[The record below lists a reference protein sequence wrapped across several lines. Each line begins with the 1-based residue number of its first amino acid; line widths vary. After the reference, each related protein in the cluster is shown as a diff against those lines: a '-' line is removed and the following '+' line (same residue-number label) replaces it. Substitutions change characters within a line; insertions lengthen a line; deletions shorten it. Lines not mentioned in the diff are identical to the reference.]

1 MRTKIP
7 YYSIE
12 FSRIKAE
19 MDNDIHR
26 KTNKGEVLFRSLKMK
41 FLEKETFRRG
51 HTLLNGCT
59 SLTTVEFPLSH
70 VYGIRSL
77 R

>member
-7 YYSIE
+7 YYFVE
-12 FSRIKAE
+12 FSRLKAE
-19 MDNDIHR
+19 IDNDIYR

-41 FLEKETFRRG
+41 SLEETFRRG
-51 HTLLNGCT
+51 PSLFNGCP
-59 SLTTVEFPLSH
+59 SLTTAKFPSPHML
-70 VYGIRSL
+70 GIRSL

>member
-7 YYSIE
+7 YYFIE

-19 MDNDIHR
+19 IDNDIHR

-41 FLEKETFRRG
+41 FFEKETLRRG
-51 HTLLNGCT
+51 LSLFNGCT
-59 SLTTVEFPLSH
+59 NLTTVKFPSSH
-70 VYGIRSL
+70 MHEIRSL

>member
-12 FSRIKAE
+12 FSRIRTE
-19 MDNDIHR
+19 IDNDNNR
-26 KTNKGEVLFRSLKMK
+26 KTDRGEVLFRSLKMK
-41 FLEKETFRRG
+41 FLKKETFRRG
-51 HTLLNGCT
+51 P
-59 SLTTVEFPLSH
+59 SLFNSYTNLSTVEFPSSH
-70 VYGIRSL
+70 IHGIRSL

>member
-12 FSRIKAE
+12 FSRIRAE
-19 MDNDIHR
+19 MDNDIYR
-26 KTNKGEVLFRSLKMK
+26 KTNKGEVLFRSLKME
-41 FLEKETFRRG
+41 FLEETFRRG
-51 HTLLNGCT
+51 PSLFNGCT
-59 SLTTVEFPLSH
+59 SLTTVEFPSSH
-70 VYGIRSL
+70 VHGIRSL

>member
-7 YYSIE
+7 YYFIE

-51 HTLLNGCT
+51 PSLFNGYT
-59 SLTTVEFPLSH
+59 SLTTVEFPSSH
-70 VYGIRSL
+70 IHGIRSL

>member
-7 YYSIE
+7 YYFIE
-12 FSRIKAE
+12 FNRIKAE
-19 MDNDIHR
+19 MDNDIYR

-41 FLEKETFRRG
+41 FLEETFRRG
-51 HTLLNGCT
+51 PSLFNSCT
-59 SLTTVEFPLSH
+59 SLTTVEFPSSH
-70 VYGIRSL
+70 VHAIRSL

>member
-7 YYSIE
+7 YYFIE

-19 MDNDIHR
+19 IDNDIYR
-26 KTNKGEVLFRSLKMK
+26 KTDKGEVLFRSLKMK

-51 HTLLNGCT
+51 PSLFNGCT
-59 SLTTVEFPLSH
+59 SLTTAKFPSPHML
-70 VYGIRSL
+70 GIRSL

>member
-12 FSRIKAE
+12 FSRIKTE
-19 MDNDIHR
+19 IDNDNNR
-26 KTNKGEVLFRSLKMK
+26 KTDRGEVLFRSLKMN
-41 FLEKETFRRG
+41 FLEKETFIF
-51 HTLLNGCT
+51 NGYT
-59 SLTTVEFPLSH
+59 NIGTVDFPLSH
-70 VYGIRSL
+70 VHGIRSL